1 MEIVLFNFFNHLF
14 EEISCNEE
22 GALSINSKLLF
33 SVSKPEQILNC
44 NSSELK
50 EFMNKAFA
58 LRRKNFGNVLWAYS
72 PSIVHYEI
80 ESYRQESPNAFVPIS
95 ITGTACALQCDH
107 CQSKILESM
116 KPARSPDE
124 LIQLCEELSKQGSK
138 GVLISGGANKHG
150 FVPLIKYAD
159 ALKVIKERFGL
170 KVVVHT
176 GLIDKETAKILADA
190 HIDAAMLDV
199 IASQDTIEKVYHIN
213 ATPEKY
219 EESIRLLSEFNI
231 PIVPHVVVG
240 LNYGI
245 LDGELEAL
253 QMLSKYNPDAVVI
266 VALMPLE
273 GTPMESVIP
282 PSPETIAKIIT
293 IARLAFP
300 EKPVMLGCAR
310 PKGYHKEETDILAI
324 RAGVNGIAYITDA
337 GVEEAQSLDLKII
350 HKELCCSLI
359 ISDILT

>member
-1 MEIVLFNFFNHLF
+1 M
-14 EEISCNEE
+14 SQ
-22 GALSINSKLLF
+22 AKM
-33 SVSKPEQILNC
+33 ILN
-44 NSSELK
+44 SSSAELK
-50 EFMNKAFA
+50 KYLNEAFMIRRRNFKNILMNFA
-58 LRRKNFGNVLWAYS
+58 PN
-72 PSIVHYEI
+72 IVHYEI
-80 ESYRQESPNAFVPIS
+80 ETFKQESSNAFVPIS
-95 ITGTACALQCDH
+95 ITGTACALNCDH

-116 KPARSPDE
+116 KPVRFPDE

-150 FVPLIKYAD
+150 FVPLLKYAN

-190 HIDAAMLDV
+190 NIDAAMLDV
-199 IASQDTIEKVYHIN
+199 IASQDTIETVYHIN

-219 EESIRLLSEFNI
+219 EDSIRLLKEFNI
-231 PIVPHVVVG
+231 PIVPHIVVG
-240 LNYGI
+240 LNYGV
-245 LDGELEAL
+245 LDGEINALE
-253 QMLSKYNPDAVVI
+253 MLSKYDPDAIVI

-273 GTPMESVIP
+273 GTPMENVTP

-293 IARLAFP
+293 IARFTFQD
-300 EKPVMLGCAR
+300 KPVMLGCAR

-324 RAGVNGIAYITDA
+324 RAGINGIAYITDA

>member
-1 MEIVLFNFFNHLF
+1 MFFEIDEDVFLIDSKSFF
-14 EEISCNEE
+14 SP
-22 GALSINSKLLF
+22 SKA
-33 SVSKPEQILNC
+33 EQILR
-44 NSSELK
+44 SDKSEFE
-50 EFMNKAFA
+50 EFMNEAFT
-58 LRRKNFGNVLWAYS
+58 LRKRNFKDTLMNFA
-72 PSIVHYEI
+72 PNIVHYEI
-80 ESYRQESPNAFVPIS
+80 ESFKQESPNAFVPIS
-95 ITGTACALQCDH
+95 ITGTACALNCDH

-116 KPARSPDE
+116 KPARSPEE
-124 LIQLCEELSKQGSK
+124 LVQLCEELSKKGSK
-138 GVLISGGANKHG
+138 GVLISGGANTHG
-150 FVPLIKYAD
+150 FVPLLKYAN
-159 ALKVIKERFGL
+159 ALRIIKERFRL

-199 IASQDTIEKVYHIN
+199 IASQDTIETVYHIN

-219 EESIRLLSEFNI
+219 EESIRLLKEFNI

-240 LNYGI
+240 LNYGA
-245 LDGELEAL
+245 LDGEINALE
-253 QMLSKYNPDAVVI
+253 MLSKYDPDAIVI

-273 GTPMESVIP
+273 GTPMENVTP

-293 IARLAFP
+293 IARLTFQD
-300 EKPVMLGCAR
+300 KPVMLGCAR

-324 RAGVNGIAYITDA
+324 RAGINGVAYITDA
-337 GVEEAQSLDLKII
+337 GVEEAKSLDLKII

>member
-1 MEIVLFNFFNHLF
+1 M
-14 EEISCNEE
+14 SQ
-22 GALSINSKLLF
+22 AKM
-33 SVSKPEQILNC
+33 ILNSS
-44 NSSELK
+44 SSELK
-50 EFMNKAFA
+50 KYMENAFN
-58 LRRKNFGNVLWAYS
+58 LRRKNFGNLLWNYA
-72 PSIVHYEI
+72 PNIVHYEI
-80 ESYRQESPNAFVPIS
+80 ESFKQESPNAFVPIS
-95 ITGTACALQCDH
+95 ITGTACALNCDH

-124 LIQLCEELSKQGSK
+124 LVQLCEELSKKGSK

-150 FVPLIKYAD
+150 FVPLLKYTN

-176 GLIDKETAKILADA
+176 GLIDKETAKILADS

-199 IASQDTIEKVYHIN
+199 IASQDTIETVYHIN

-219 EESIRLLSEFNI
+219 EESIRLLKEFNI

-240 LNYGI
+240 LNYGT
-245 LDGELEAL
+245 LDGEINALE
-253 QMLSKYNPDAVVI
+253 MLSKYDPDAIVI

-273 GTPMESVIP
+273 GTPMENVTP

-293 IARLAFP
+293 IARLTFQD
-300 EKPVMLGCAR
+300 KPVMLGCAR

-324 RAGVNGIAYITDA
+324 RAGINGIAYITDA